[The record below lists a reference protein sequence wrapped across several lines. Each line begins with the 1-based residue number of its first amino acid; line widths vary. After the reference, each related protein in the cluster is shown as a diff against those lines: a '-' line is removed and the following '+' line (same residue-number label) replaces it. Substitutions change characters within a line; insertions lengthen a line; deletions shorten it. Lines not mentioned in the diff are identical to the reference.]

1 MRAVA
6 AGVGKG
12 VVITARGLEDMAP
25 LYTTVA
31 YARRAGKDRE
41 ARERLEKAAALFR
54 DMGMRL
60 WSDRVDAELRR
71 MP

>member
-1 MRAVA
+1 MGQAERL
-6 AGVGKG
+6 GG
-12 VVITARGLEDMAP
+12 RCHLGLGS
-25 LYTTVA
+25 LY
-31 YARRAGKDRE
+31 RRAGNQRE
-41 ARERLEKAAALFR
+41 AREHLEKAAALFR